1 MFVPL
6 RMVHCWVYRISGI
19 CPAVINRVNGKF
31 TIELLDDFPSWKP
44 LLSRGITQKEI
55 NYQGLWGNLII
66 LYHMDH
72 SLVGCVFVHVLVFNH
87 RNGMMIPNQDTGIK
101 IDCHIKKRDR
111 VDLVP
116 KRGVENKS

>member
-1 MFVPL
+1 M
-6 RMVHCWVYRISGI
+6 
-19 CPAVINRVNGKF
+19 
-31 TIELLDDFPSWKP
+31 
-44 LLSRGITQKEI
+44 
-55 NYQGLWGNLII
+55 LII